1 MIAYAAQN
9 GANQA
14 GSIGGLFMPLI
25 IMGFFLYFFVVRPQK
40 KRQKEVTD
48 MRSSLKV
55 GDKVILYS
63 GLNGT
68 IIEIKDDLIVLE
80 CLPDNIKLTFKN
92 WSIREV
98 VFDDELEDEI
108 IEDEEVE
115 EQVEQVEEKENN
127 IDLEKK

>member
-14 GSIGGLFMPLI
+14 SSIGGLFMPLI

-55 GDKVILYS
+55 GDKE
-63 GLNGT
+63 
-68 IIEIKDDLIVLE
+68 IERWHQKWT
-80 CLPDNIKLTFKN
+80 K
-92 WSIREV
+92 
-98 VFDDELEDEI
+98 
-108 IEDEEVE
+108 
-115 EQVEQVEEKENN
+115 
-127 IDLEKK
+127 